1 MSTRMTP
8 AKHVIH
14 GAPSRSS
21 CDAIGRLLATITRK
35 WTLHILWILISEGPT
50 RFGVLRRKVHG
61 ISARVLTVR
70 LRALEAEGL
79 VYRKLTPSSPPE
91 ATYGL
96 TAMAAEMGAILEEL
110 HQVANRWATELPNSK
125 SAA

>member
-1 MSTRMTP
+1 MGGTP
-8 AKHVIH
+8 SAD
-14 GAPSRSS
+14 S

>member
-1 MSTRMTP
+1 MSRRMTP
-8 AKHVIH
+8 AKHLIH

-21 CDAIGRLLATITRK
+21 CDALGTLLATITRR
-35 WTLHILWILISEGPT
+35 WTLHILWVLISEGPT
-50 RFGVLRRKVHG
+50 RFGALRRGVPG

-79 VYRKLTPSSPPE
+79 VYRKYTPSNPPE

-96 TAMAAEMGAILEEL
+96 TPRAVEIGAHLEAL
-110 HQVANRWATELPNSK
+110 HHVANRWAAERP
-125 SAA
+125 A